1 MTTDADKDTKKSG
14 LRAEA
19 LDSIHKELM
28 SRSGRRED
36 IVLRMKLWRITVRM
50 SYFLKRFI
58 DIAVSFCA
66 LVCLAPFFLILGLL
80 IKATSSGPIIFT
92 QTRVGRFGRH
102 FKFYK
107 FRTMYTGAERAKQE
121 LLSQN
126 QSADGV
132 IFKMK
137 NDPRITRLGRILRK
151 TSIDELPQLFNVL
164 LGDMSLVGAR
174 PPLPSEVREYSLEDR
189 KRLNVKP
196 GLTCIWQI
204 SGRSNLP
211 FSKQVQLD
219 KEYIS
224 SRGFWTDIKI
234 LLKTIPAI
242 IMGKGAY

>member
-1 MTTDADKDTKKSG
+1 
-14 LRAEA
+14 
-19 LDSIHKELM
+19 
-28 SRSGRRED
+28 
-36 IVLRMKLWRITVRM
+36 
-50 SYFLKRFI
+50 
-58 DIAVSFCA
+58 
-66 LVCLAPFFLILGLL
+66 
-80 IKATSSGPIIFT
+80 
-92 QTRVGRFGRH
+92 
-102 FKFYK
+102 
-107 FRTMYTGAERAKQE
+107 
-121 LLSQN
+121 
-126 QSADGV
+126 
-132 IFKMK
+132 
-137 NDPRITRLGRILRK
+137 
-151 TSIDELPQLFNVL
+151 
-164 LGDMSLVGAR
+164 MSLVGPR

>member
-1 MTTDADKDTKKSG
+1 
-14 LRAEA
+14 
-19 LDSIHKELM
+19 
-28 SRSGRRED
+28 
-36 IVLRMKLWRITVRM
+36 
-50 SYFLKRFI
+50 
-58 DIAVSFCA
+58 
-66 LVCLAPFFLILGLL
+66 
-80 IKATSSGPIIFT
+80 
-92 QTRVGRFGRH
+92 
-102 FKFYK
+102 
-107 FRTMYTGAERAKQE
+107 MYTGAERAKQE

-151 TSIDELPQLFNVL
+151 TSIDELPQFVNVL
-164 LGDMSLVGAR
+164 LGDMSLVGPR

-242 IMGKGAY
+242 IIGKGAY